1 MNIFVKIILIIFSLA
16 YFISPIDLIPDFLI
30 PYLGWVDDTFII
42 GIVLYLLRFGRL
54 PYFSGKKG
62 RIFNNFSNLFNSYKN
77 KSANSNQEGQYT
89 NKNINKDPYEILGI
103 KNNATKKE
111 IQTAYKLKVKLY
123 HPDKVS
129 HLGEELQKVANE
141 KFIEIKNAYDFLMK

>member
-1 MNIFVKIILIIFSLA
+1 MNIFVKILLIIFALA

-62 RIFNNFSNLFNSYKN
+62 RIFNNFSNLFNSHKN
-77 KSANSNQEGQYT
+77 KSANSNQNQ
-89 NKNINKDPYEILGI
+89 DPYEILGI